1 MIKIFGYFVLA
12 LFHFTNDTYAL
23 IASIIEVIG
32 AHLVAQLFATPRYM
46 PEGRRFDYCFCHCY
60 SSLT

>member
-46 PEGRRFDYCFCHCY
+46 PEGRRFDY
-60 SSLT
+60 